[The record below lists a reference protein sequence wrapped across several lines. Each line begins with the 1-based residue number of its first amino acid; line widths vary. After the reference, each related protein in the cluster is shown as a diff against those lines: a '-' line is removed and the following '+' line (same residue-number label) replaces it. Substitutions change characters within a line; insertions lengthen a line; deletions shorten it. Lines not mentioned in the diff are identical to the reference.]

1 RIELGEIENRLLQHE
16 VIQEVAVV
24 ARENQEKEKYICA
37 YVVSRGVEIS
47 ELDLKSYLKGK
58 LPEYMVPSHII
69 ILDKMPLTANGKLN
83 RKAFELG
90 GHSLKAMVLLS
101 KIHKRL
107 NKELPFQD
115 LFNSP
120 TIKELSKLMESIVEN
135 NFVSIERVKEQ
146 EYYEASSAQKRM
158 YLLQQFDRENTTYN
172 MPLIF
177 ELSGEIDKKRIE
189 KTFRILVERHEALRT
204 SFEIIEDKIVQ
215 RIDSP
220 NKFELIEKNTSE
232 NIEAIVAKFVKPFVL
247 EEGSLF
253 RVELVRIG
261 EKTYLLLDMHHII
274 SDGVSMEILTRE
286 FASLYNGVNVEP
298 LTLQYKDFSAWQ
310 NDYLKSKE
318 MKKQEEYWINKFN
331 DEVPIINL
339 PYDYER
345 STMQGHEG
353 DSINFEVSKSTLEK
367 LRELAKET
375 GTTMYMVL
383 LSAFNILLSKYS
395 GQEEIV
401 VGTPIAGRIHA
412 DLENVMGMFVN
423 TLAFRNEPKGEKDY
437 LEFLEEVK
445 GNCLKAYENQSYQF
459 EELVEKLN
467 LKRDTSRNPLFDV
480 MFNMIDRVTSQEIQL
495 DGLLLKAYD
504 KSTKISKFD
513 LTLNALE
520 EESVLQFSIEYR
532 SKLFKKETIDKL
544 GRHFIKLLEEI
555 ATNYKVEISEF
566 ELMTVRE
573 RNQILYEFNNTKAE
587 YPSDKT
593 VQELFEEQVER
604 TPNNIAVVFGEE
616 QVTYRELNEKA
627 NQLARVLRECGVGRE
642 KIVAIMVDRSVEMIV
657 GILGIIK
664 AGGAYLPIDP
674 EHPNERIEYML
685 KDSQSKVLL
694 TQKKLVA
701 ELNFTGEIIDLYK
714 DELFK
719 GSSAN
724 LSKVNSPSDLIYVIY
739 TSGTTGNPKGVMI

>member
-1 RIELGEIENRLLQHE
+1 MKEYEAPRTEVEKKLVDIWREVLGIEKVGIND
-16 VIQEVAVV
+16 
-24 ARENQEKEKYICA
+24 NF
-37 YVVSRGVEIS
+37 
-47 ELDLKSYLKGK
+47 
-58 LPEYMVPSHII
+58 
-69 ILDKMPLTANGKLN
+69 
-83 RKAFELG
+83 FELG

-423 TLAFRNEPKGEKDY
+423 TLALRNEPKGEKDY

-445 GNCLKAYENQSYQF
+445 GSCLKAYENQSYQF

-674 EHPNERIEYML
+674 E
-685 KDSQSKVLL
+685 
-694 TQKKLVA
+694 
-701 ELNFTGEIIDLYK
+701 
-714 DELFK
+714 
-719 GSSAN
+719 
-724 LSKVNSPSDLIYVIY
+724 
-739 TSGTTGNPKGVMI
+739 

>member
-1 RIELGEIENRLLQHE
+1 
-16 VIQEVAVV
+16 
-24 ARENQEKEKYICA
+24 
-37 YVVSRGVEIS
+37 
-47 ELDLKSYLKGK
+47 
-58 LPEYMVPSHII
+58 
-69 ILDKMPLTANGKLN
+69 KMPLTANGKLN
-83 RKAFELG
+83 RKALPEPNLQTYMKEYEAPRTEVEKKLVDIWREVLGIEKVGINDNFFELG

-423 TLAFRNEPKGEKDY
+423 TLALRNEPKGEKDY

-445 GNCLKAYENQSYQF
+445 GSCLKAYENQSYQF

-674 EHPNERIEYML
+674 E
-685 KDSQSKVLL
+685 
-694 TQKKLVA
+694 
-701 ELNFTGEIIDLYK
+701 
-714 DELFK
+714 
-719 GSSAN
+719 
-724 LSKVNSPSDLIYVIY
+724 
-739 TSGTTGNPKGVMI
+739 